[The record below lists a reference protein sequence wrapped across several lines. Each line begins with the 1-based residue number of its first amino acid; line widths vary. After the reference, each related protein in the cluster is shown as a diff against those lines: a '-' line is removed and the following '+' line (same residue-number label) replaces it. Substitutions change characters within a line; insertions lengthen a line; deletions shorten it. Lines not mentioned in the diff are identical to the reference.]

1 MNHDVE
7 IYEEQLQHFFPLLA
21 EDAGSAE
28 AMEVEQETG
37 KPNENQEEG
46 AEGGEPEQ
54 SSTPGGTSVTTDVE
68 MKESTKDEDKPE
80 KGTGTASRADDEME
94 GSEKPDENPE
104 KKPKFDELEEV
115 AKVENREEV
124 VEPSGT
130 VEEEEN
136 SLKEEDKSEK
146 GTDVGN
152 PGEVAGVAIQETV
165 KGADKSDKSCSLGTS
180 GTVNEEMKDLWKTDE
195 NPEKGADDG
204 NPGEGTEVANQEG
217 VNGADKLGTSC
228 TVQKQIEDAGENE
241 NKPLEPPSAETQNE
255 PRKRSGL

>member
-1 MNHDVE
+1 MKHDVE
-7 IYEEQLQHFFPLLA
+7 IYEDRLQHFFPVLA

-54 SSTPGGTSVTTDVE
+54 SSTPGGTSIT
-68 MKESTKDEDKPE
+68 
-80 KGTGTASRADDEME
+80 
-94 GSEKPDENPE
+94 
-104 KKPKFDELEEV
+104 
-115 AKVENREEV
+115 
-124 VEPSGT
+124 
-130 VEEEEN
+130 
-136 SLKEEDKSEK
+136 
-146 GTDVGN
+146 TDVGN
-152 PGEVAGVAIQETV
+152 PGEVAGVAIQEEV

-228 TVQKQIEDAGENE
+228 TVEKQIEDSGENE